1 MKTATT
7 VTEALQMVTPPRKGS
22 IGMPPRLISV
32 KEAAVYLSTT
42 VPFIRT
48 LIYRREL
55 PFLKAGKKYVID
67 LVDLDKWVDRHRVP
81 EEQGHA

>member
-1 MKTATT
+1 MKTAMT
-7 VTEALQMVTPPRKGS
+7 VTEAPEREMPSGKGG
-22 IGMPPRLISV
+22 IVMPPRLISV
-32 KEAAVYLSTT
+32 KDAAVYLSTT

-67 LVDLDKWVDRHRVP
+67 LIDLDKWVDRHK
-81 EEQGHA
+81 HTA

>member
-1 MKTATT
+1 MKTAMT
-7 VTEALQMVTPPRKGS
+7 VTEALQKVTPPGKGG
-22 IGMPPRLISV
+22 IGMPPRLISI
-32 KEAAVYLSTT
+32 KEAAIYLSTT

-67 LVDLDKWVDRHRVP
+67 LADLDKWVDRHKRT
-81 EEQGHA
+81 A